1 MTVTEQNKKAKLG
14 GKLVIFLII
23 ALLLL
28 IGTVTPKGRDLMKRA
43 GISEYAIGIIQKVS
57 IVLII
62 ILVAVLA
69 FLLAPLLGGIL
80 ATLLT
85 IFGVVMLLAGLAYI
99 YNLISNPN
107 TINVND
113 NSTPGDEASVAP
125 DSGEYG
131 NSPNA
136 SQG

>member
-1 MTVTEQNKKAKLG
+1 
-14 GKLVIFLII
+14 LVIFLII

-28 IGTVTPKGRDLMKRA
+28 IGTVTPKGRDLMKKA
-43 GISEYAIGIIQKVS
+43 GVSDYAIGIIQKVS

-99 YNLISNPN
+99 YNLISKPN
-107 TINVND
+107 TITVND
-113 NSTPGDEASVAP
+113 NSTPGEAQSVAP
-125 DSGEYG
+125 DAGEYG
-131 NSPNA
+131 QSPNA